1 MGRCPNCGRG
11 KLYRSY
17 LKPVDRCAQCGEWF
31 GDIEADDAA
40 PWFTMLLVG
49 FAVIPMFFILQKFMH
64 LYFIATLLFFSIF
77 ILAIILII
85 LPRMKGLLVSA
96 FWFSRLSD
104 KLRG

>member
-1 MGRCPNCGRG
+1 
-11 KLYRSY
+11 

-40 PWFTMLLVG
+40 PWFTILLA
-49 FAVIPMFFILQKFMH
+49 AVAVVPLFFVLQKFIY
-64 LYFIATLLFFSIF
+64 LYFIATVLFLSIF
-77 ILAIILII
+77 ILAIILIM

-104 KLRG
+104 KPRG